1 MSALNKEGMSKVAV
15 EDGEVFGKTV
25 LVTGGGS
32 GIGRAASELLAE
44 YGAQVSVADI
54 NMDGARETANLILG
68 AGREALAVP
77 CDLTEPGA
85 VQEAVQFTVER
96 WGKLD
101 GVFANGGIVGDLA
114 SIEEMD
120 PDNWDQVMDTN
131 LRGVFLTVK
140 YSIPY
145 LKQQGGSIV
154 ITSSVSG
161 NRVVSQIGMSA
172 YSTSKG
178 ALNAFAKMA
187 SLELAGYGIRVNT
200 ICPGGVKTNI
210 QASMEE
216 KPGLE
221 AVEIPVHYPHGD
233 MPLEHRPANPEQVA
247 ELVAFLLSDRSSHI
261 TGTDIYIDGGESLLR
276 G

>member
-1 MSALNKEGMSKVAV
+1 MAEKN
-15 EDGEVFGKTV
+15 GEVFGKTV

-32 GIGRAASELLAE
+32 GIGRAASELLAS
-44 YGAQVSVADI
+44 YGAQVCVADI
-54 NMDGARETANLILG
+54 NLDGAKETASLVLG
-68 AGREALAVP
+68 AGGEAMAVP
-77 CDLTEPGA
+77 CDLTKSSA
-85 VQEAVQFTVER
+85 IQEAVQSAVER

-114 SIEEMD
+114 SIEEME

-145 LKQQGGSIV
+145 LKRQGGSV
-154 ITSSVSG
+154 VVTSSVSG
-161 NRVVSQIGMSA
+161 NRVISQVGMSA

-178 ALNAFAKMA
+178 ALATFAKMA
-187 SLELAGYGIRVNT
+187 ALELAGYGIRVNT

-221 AVEIPVHYPHGD
+221 AVEIPVQYPHGG
-233 MPLEHRPANPEQVA
+233 MPLEHRPASPEQVA

-261 TGTDIYIDGGESLLR
+261 TGTDVYIDGGESLLR